1 MGSSRS
7 APTSTVTSQVRQEY
21 PEFFQPY
28 LEDVLESSQE
38 QFAREY
44 DPFPEARLVE
54 TPQVRK
60 DALTSLQDTGLAKMS
75 QQGYA
80 DAIKGTKSASTAFP
94 ETNLS
99 SYMNPYQDLVTDQLL
114 RNAKERRDIKRKSIG
129 DQAARV
135 GAFGGSRQAV
145 TESLFDRDTQRELTD
160 LEERS
165 QMANF
170 ANALAASSADKER
183 ALKGSQQLAGL
194 SQAQQAA
201 LTSGLVGVEKAAT
214 AEQAINQQIRD
225 VAFQEFMDQS
235 NFDQQKLAEYSAIIR
250 GATPPANQFITKETS
265 TPKSGLQQVAGLGSI
280 ASGLFGG
287 GGGGGGLFSASGGV
301 VDYKRGGVADY
312 KQEKTTED
320 VVDSAIKKLAGI
332 GSGNIEMGSGQR
344 ALKKVTENIAPKKD
358 EIKFTEEEI
367 TVEGGGLQNLMPND
381 GGQFDM
387 ATLVEQGNEDMMMPQ
402 QQQLAYGGVPGQAYT
417 EDIGMMGG
425 LASVAGPQMRF
436 AEGDRVADSI
446 DIGFDPSGDRAR
458 KMGLDYNPDFDE
470 YVKKR
475 KQGAS
480 PYFLG
485 MSNPSDEKMRQEF
498 IAQQNRIRRGMIQ
511 DARKQTGTPKNL
523 IPNVESLSPDKLE
536 VKEKVEDVTV
546 NESGFG
552 DDVNETVFGE
562 MEMKTQPQ
570 APKKKPEVKT
580 PLPTKKKPVGE
591 SELAKYLKT
600 LERDQGLSSRDKVAM
615 GLALLT
621 GREEGLTQASRAVA
635 AGKGPASDLEVE
647 LKAIQAS
654 NETEAN
660 KAKLA
665 ETLRK
670 RAADRAKRTLEAT
683 KTGIEIQKL
692 KLDISKSDDQAA
704 IKLWESAGIIGQNE
718 LLKITEEE
726 RKTMTP
732 ELYAQKI
739 RQAVASLKP
748 RR

>member
-21 PEFFQPY
+21 PDFFQPY

-54 TPQVRK
+54 TPQARK
-60 DALTSLQDTGLAKMS
+60 DALTSLQDTGLASMS

-80 DAIKGTKSASTAFP
+80 DAIQGTKSASTAFP
-94 ETNLS
+94 ETDLS

-265 TPKSGLQQVAGLGSI
+265 TPKSGLQQAAGLGSI

-287 GGGGGGLFSASGGV
+287 GGGGGGLFGASGGV
-301 VDYKRGGVADY
+301 AGY
-312 KQEKTTED
+312 KQGGTTED

-344 ALKKVTENIAPKKD
+344 ALKNAIAPKKD
-358 EIKFTEEEI
+358 EIKFMEEEI

-381 GGQFDM
+381 EGQFDM

-458 KMGLDYNPDFDE
+458 RMGLDYNPDFDE

-498 IAQQNRIRRGMIQ
+498 IAQQDRMRRGMIQ

-546 NESGFG
+546 NDSGFG

-562 MEMKTQPQ
+562 MEMETQPQ

-591 SELAKYLKT
+591 SDLAKYLKT
-600 LERDQGLSSRDKVAM
+600 LDRDQGLSSRDKVAM

-635 AGKGPASDLEVE
+635 AGKDPASDLEVE

-665 ETLRK
+665 EALRK
-670 RAADRAKRTLEAT
+670 RAADRAKRTFEAT

-726 RKTMTP
+726 RKNMTP

>member
-21 PEFFQPY
+21 PDFFQPY

-54 TPQVRK
+54 TPQARK
-60 DALTSLQDTGLAKMS
+60 DALTSLQDTGLASMS

-80 DAIKGTKSASTAFP
+80 DAIQGTKSASTAFP
-94 ETNLS
+94 ETDLS

-170 ANALAASSADKER
+170 ANALSASSADKER

-214 AEQAINQQIRD
+214 AEQAIDQQVRD

-265 TPKSGLQQVAGLGSI
+265 TPKSGLQQAAGLGSI

-287 GGGGGGLFSASGGV
+287 GGGGGGLFGAS
-301 VDYKRGGVADY
+301 GGVADY
-312 KQEKTTED
+312 KQGGTTED

-344 ALKKVTENIAPKKD
+344 ALKNAIDPKKD
-358 EIKFTEEEI
+358 EIKLTEEEI

-381 GGQFDM
+381 EGQFDM

-402 QQQLAYGGVPGQAYT
+402 QQQLAYGGVPGQPYT

-436 AEGDRVADSI
+436 AEGDVPEKKSRFQEMFSLRDPKSIATPESEEFANKVRERRKKELTDAVIRQKEQQRVSQLNRQSLGDFFT
-446 DIGFDPSGDRAR
+446 GESGSPEQQKREKEISDQI
-458 KMGLDYNPDFDE
+458 
-470 YVKKR
+470 KKVQPR
-475 KQGAS
+475 
-480 PYFLG
+480 
-485 MSNPSDEKMRQEF
+485 
-498 IAQQNRIRRGMIQ
+498 
-511 DARKQTGTPKNL
+511 
-523 IPNVESLSPDKLE
+523 VEVE
-536 VKEKVEDVTV
+536 TEVEDVTV
-546 NESGFG
+546 NDSGFG

-562 MEMKTQPQ
+562 MEMETQPQ

-600 LERDQGLSSRDKVAM
+600 LDRDQGLSSRDKVAM

-635 AGKGPASDLEVE
+635 AGKPPANDLEVE
-647 LKAIQAS
+647 LKAIKAS

-670 RAADRAKRTLEAT
+670 RAADRAKRTLEA
-683 KTGIEIQKL
+683 KKDGFEIVKL
-692 KLDISKSDDQAA
+692 QQQIREADDQAA
-704 IKLWESAGIIGQNE
+704 IKLFNGLEFVGKNN

-726 RKTMTP
+726 QKNMTP

>member
-7 APTSTVTSQVRQEY
+7 APTSTTTSQVRQEY

-94 ETNLS
+94 ETDLS

-129 DQAARV
+129 DQASRV

-250 GATPPANQFITKETS
+250 GATPPANQFITKEPS
-265 TPKSGLQQVAGLGSI
+265 TPKSGLQQAAGLGSI
-280 ASGLFGG
+280 ASGLFSG
-287 GGGGGGLFSASGGV
+287 GGGGGGLFGAS
-301 VDYKRGGVADY
+301 GGVADY
-312 KQEKTTED
+312 KQDMDYSLRGTTED

-344 ALKKVTENIAPKKD
+344 ALKNAIAPKKD
-358 EIKFTEEEI
+358 EIKFMEEEI

-436 AEGDRVADSI
+436 AEGDVADPFKDDAIRRILRKSRGPKREGI
-446 DIGFDPSGDRAR
+446 SGLTRGKEKQLQSKVDAADVLETRQETTGGDLEKFSEEANDLKAARAAQLA
-458 KMGLDYNPDFDE
+458 GEVENPDT
-470 YVKKR
+470 Y
-475 KQGAS
+475 
-480 PYFLG
+480 
-485 MSNPSDEKMRQEF
+485 SDELYAAFRETKP
-498 IAQQNRIRRGMIQ
+498 
-511 DARKQTGTPKNL
+511 DGTK
-523 IPNVESLSPDKLE
+523 
-536 VKEKVEDVTV
+536 VTV
-546 NESGFG
+546 TEEEQIGLPDDFQPEAFG
-552 DDVNETVFGE
+552 PA
-562 MEMKTQPQ
+562 PQ
-570 APKKKPEVKT
+570 KKPEVKT

-600 LERDQGLSSRDKVAM
+600 LDRDQGLSSRDKVAM

-647 LKAIQAS
+647 LKAIKSS

-683 KTGIEIQKL
+683 KTGIEIQRL

>member
-54 TPQVRK
+54 TPQARK

-80 DAIKGTKSASTAFP
+80 DAIQGTKSASTAFP
-94 ETNLS
+94 ETDLS

-265 TPKSGLQQVAGLGSI
+265 TPKSGLQQVAGLASI
-280 ASGLFGG
+280 ASSLG
-287 GGGGGGLFSASGGV
+287 GGGGGGLFGASGGV
-301 VDYKRGGVADY
+301 AGY
-312 KQEKTTED
+312 KQGGTTED

-344 ALKKVTENIAPKKD
+344 ALKNAIAPKKD
-358 EIKFTEEEI
+358 EIKFMEEEI
-367 TVEGGGLQNLMPND
+367 TVEGGGLQNLPND
-381 GGQFDM
+381 EGQFEM

-436 AEGDRVADSI
+436 AGPDGQVPDPFKDDAVRRILRKSRGPKREGISALTRGKEKQLQSKVDAADVLEI
-446 DIGFDPSGDRAR
+446 RQETTGGDLEKFSEKANDLKAARAAQLA
-458 KMGLDYNPDFDE
+458 GEVENPDT
-470 YVKKR
+470 Y
-475 KQGAS
+475 
-480 PYFLG
+480 
-485 MSNPSDEKMRQEF
+485 SDELY
-498 IAQQNRIRRGMIQ
+498 IAF
-511 DARKQTGTPKNL
+511 TGSK
-523 IPNVESLSPDKLE
+523 PDGTK
-536 VKEKVEDVTV
+536 VTV
-546 NESGFG
+546 TEEEQIGLPDDFQPEAFG
-552 DDVNETVFGE
+552 PA
-562 MEMKTQPQ
+562 PQ
-570 APKKKPEVKT
+570 KKPKVKT

-591 SELAKYLKT
+591 SDLAKYLKT
-600 LERDQGLSSRDKVAM
+600 LDRDQGLSSRDKVAM

-670 RAADRAKRTLEAT
+670 RAADRAKRTFEAT
-683 KTGIEIQKL
+683 KGAIEIQKL

-704 IKLWESAGIIGQNE
+704 IKLFNDLEFIGKNE

>member
-54 TPQVRK
+54 TPKTRT
-60 DALTSLQDTGLAKMS
+60 DALTSLQDTGLASMS

-80 DAIKGTKSASTAFP
+80 DAIQGTKSASTAFP
-94 ETNLS
+94 ETDLS

-165 QMANF
+165 GMANF
-170 ANALAASSADKER
+170 ANALSASSADKER

-214 AEQAINQQIRD
+214 AEQAIDQQIRD

-265 TPKSGLQQVAGLGSI
+265 TPKSGLQQAAGLGSI

-287 GGGGGGLFSASGGV
+287 GGGGGGLFGAS
-301 VDYKRGGVADY
+301 GGVADY
-312 KQEKTTED
+312 KQGGTTED

-344 ALKKVTENIAPKKD
+344 ALKNAIAPKKD
-358 EIKFTEEEI
+358 EIKFMEEEI

-387 ATLVEQGNEDMMMPQ
+387 ATLVEQGNKDMMMPQ

-436 AEGDRVADSI
+436 AEGDVPEKKSRFQEMFSLRDPKSIATPESEEFANKVRERRKKELTDAVIRQKEQQRVSQLNRQSLGDFFT
-446 DIGFDPSGDRAR
+446 GESGSPEQQKREKEISDQI
-458 KMGLDYNPDFDE
+458 
-470 YVKKR
+470 KKVQPR
-475 KQGAS
+475 
-480 PYFLG
+480 
-485 MSNPSDEKMRQEF
+485 
-498 IAQQNRIRRGMIQ
+498 
-511 DARKQTGTPKNL
+511 
-523 IPNVESLSPDKLE
+523 VEVE
-536 VKEKVEDVTV
+536 TEVEDVTV
-546 NESGFG
+546 NDSGFG

-562 MEMKTQPQ
+562 MEMETQPQ

-600 LERDQGLSSRDKVAM
+600 LDRDQGLSSRDKVAM

-635 AGKGPASDLEVE
+635 AGKPPANDLEVE
-647 LKAIQAS
+647 LKAIKAS

-665 ETLRK
+665 EALRK
-670 RAADRAKRTLEAT
+670 RAADRAKRTLEA
-683 KTGIEIQKL
+683 KKDGFEIVKL
-692 KLDISKSDDQAA
+692 QQQIREADDQAA
-704 IKLWESAGIIGQNE
+704 IKLFNGLEFVGKNN

-726 RKTMTP
+726 QKNMTP

>member
-94 ETNLS
+94 ETDLS

-129 DQAARV
+129 DQASRV

-165 QMANF
+165 GMANF

-265 TPKSGLQQVAGLGSI
+265 TPKSGLQQAAGLGSI

-287 GGGGGGLFSASGGV
+287 GGGGGGLFGAS
-301 VDYKRGGVADY
+301 GGVADY
-312 KQEKTTED
+312 KQGGTTED

-344 ALKKVTENIAPKKD
+344 ALKNAIAPKKD
-358 EIKFTEEEI
+358 EIKFMEEEI

-436 AEGDRVADSI
+436 AEGDVPEKKSRFQEMFSLRDPKSIATPESEEFANKVRERRKKELTDAVIRQKEQQRVSQLNRQSLGDFFT
-446 DIGFDPSGDRAR
+446 GESGSPEQQKREKEISDQI
-458 KMGLDYNPDFDE
+458 
-470 YVKKR
+470 KKVQPR
-475 KQGAS
+475 
-480 PYFLG
+480 
-485 MSNPSDEKMRQEF
+485 
-498 IAQQNRIRRGMIQ
+498 
-511 DARKQTGTPKNL
+511 
-523 IPNVESLSPDKLE
+523 VEVE
-536 VKEKVEDVTV
+536 TEVEDVTV

-552 DDVNETVFGE
+552 DDVNQTVFGE
-562 MEMKTQPQ
+562 MEMETQPQ

-591 SELAKYLKT
+591 SDLAKYLKT
-600 LERDQGLSSRDKVAM
+600 LDRDQGLSSRDKVAM

-647 LKAIQAS
+647 LKAIKSS

-683 KTGIEIQKL
+683 KTGIEIQRL